1 MALLCFPIEN
11 LAPPLAVLIDPAL
24 RRQVPAKVNDVTLE
38 VQGVP
43 KEPTVGPLVSL
54 MAWADQRM
62 RSERREMPGMDLGLD
77 VASQTLDN
85 TMGG

>member
-1 MALLCFPIEN
+1 MLPIEN
-11 LAPPLAVLIDPAL
+11 LAPPLAVLIGPAL

-62 RSERREMPGMDLGLD
+62 RSESRETPGMDLGLD
-77 VASQTLDN
+77 VASQTSDN